1 MLLTTITII
10 LIIGLLTSLGF
21 SSKENKS
28 LRSQIDSLN
37 ESLETAHQEKEMVD
51 ATRQLLRNEVTVLK
65 SQIRVMESK
74 SMHGV
79 VDAPKTEEAK
89 PKKKKYFKKKSAPK
103 MSADKK

>member
-10 LIIGLLTSLGF
+10 LIIGLVAALGF
-21 SSKENKS
+21 TSKENNFLKD
-28 LRSQIDSLN
+28 QIDSLN
-37 ESLETAHQEKEMVD
+37 DSLETIQREKEMVD

-89 PKKKKYFKKKSAPK
+89 PKKKKYFKKKPAPK
-103 MSADKK
+103 MSAEQK

>member
-1 MLLTTITII
+1 MLVTTITII
-10 LIIGLLTSLGF
+10 LIIGLATALGF
-21 SSKENKS
+21 SSKENNS
-28 LRSQIDSLN
+28 LKNQIDELHG
-37 ESLETAHQEKEMVD
+37 SLETVRQEKEMVD

-89 PKKKKYFKKKSAPK
+89 PKKKKYFKKKAAPK

>member
-1 MLLTTITII
+1 MLVII
-10 LIIGLLTSLGF
+10 LSAALVVATTAAVMFASKVQFLTNEL
-21 SSKENKS
+21 EATN
-28 LRSQIDSLN
+28 SQIEELK
-37 ESLETAHQEKEMVD
+37 EFLEMTN

-79 VDAPKTEEAK
+79 VDAPKTEEVK
-89 PKKKKYFKKKSAPK
+89 KKKKYFRKKTAPK

>member
-1 MLLTTITII
+1 MLVII
-10 LIIGLLTSLGF
+10 LSAVLIVAATLAISFASKNQVLVNDLGTVN
-21 SSKENKS
+21 SEIEELK
-28 LRSQIDSLN
+28 
-37 ESLETAHQEKEMVD
+37 ESLEMAN

-79 VDAPKTEEAK
+79 VDVPKTEEVK
-89 PKKKKYFKKKSAPK
+89 KKKKYFRKKAAPK